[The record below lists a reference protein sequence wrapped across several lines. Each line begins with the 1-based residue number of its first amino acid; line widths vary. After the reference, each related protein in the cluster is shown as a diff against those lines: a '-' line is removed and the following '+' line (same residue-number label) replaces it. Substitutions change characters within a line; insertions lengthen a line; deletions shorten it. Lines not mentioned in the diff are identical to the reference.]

1 MFDPSF
7 SQNRG
12 NRVNLSTSGA
22 SSSSSLLESVRAER
36 LQREERVKQE
46 RGALRIQR
54 RWRARREGDEVRREI
69 LDRLDELVASDVR
82 SSEEVERRARGL
94 VVMSCWKRGNR
105 DQDVRVDR
113 MLVGLVKSGREID
126 PGELPSSPSD
136 LRSGQA
142 HIADRGIMRLL
153 VPLSRDKDY
162 IYILAILQLRLLRSI
177 SADPT

>member
-1 MFDPSF
+1 
-7 SQNRG
+7 
-12 NRVNLSTSGA
+12 
-22 SSSSSLLESVRAER
+22 
-36 LQREERVKQE
+36 
-46 RGALRIQR
+46 
-54 RWRARREGDEVRREI
+54 
-69 LDRLDELVASDVR
+69 
-82 SSEEVERRARGL
+82 
-94 VVMSCWKRGNR
+94 MSCWKRGNR

-126 PGELPSSPSD
+126 PGELPSSPSN